1 MFFDKVVN
9 VICIMQRKAAFKKF
23 KIVLYAGRMKVMRF
37 NKKILMITT
46 TAMVA
51 VGSIGLMAA
60 MKHENVKTEASDIKE
75 NDVAKAGVDVSSAS
89 MEGETPSE
97 GERKMKK
104 EVVEKYSYKGYEIS
118 FIRYKDA
125 KTGEYL
131 SDVEQSGDYGYKKTF
146 REIIDNSEKRDWDD
160 TIEALKGKKN
170 KITAEI
176 DWRRDNS
183 KIVNNK
189 FYGNL
194 MRMCHI
200 KFIAPNIVEDEKEIR
215 EVIGGF
221 STVAESGE
229 YICGGIPESTE
240 LLEYATQ
247 WKVASKNKLNEI
259 EEKLKKVRVLSK
271 NKKERNKYVKEVKH
285 KLIKEWKEVYGI
297 SFDKENEIF
306 KDFES
311 GIIFVYGKTEDGR
324 KIEAVYDLAG
334 EYISYW
340 SYMN

>member
-1 MFFDKVVN
+1 
-9 VICIMQRKAAFKKF
+9 
-23 KIVLYAGRMKVMRF
+23 MRF
-37 NKKILMITT
+37 NKQILMIAT

-97 GERKMKK
+97 SERKMKK

-131 SDVEQSGDYGYKKTF
+131 SDVEQAGDYGYKKTF
-146 REIIDNSEKRDWDD
+146 RDYIDKAENSGWNYLLEL
-160 TIEALKGKKN
+160 LKGKKD

-176 DWRRDNS
+176 DWRRDYS

-189 FYGNL
+189 FYGSL
-194 MRMCHI
+194 MRQCRI
-200 KFIAPNIVEDEKEIR
+200 SFNAPNIIENEEHIKR
-215 EVIGGF
+215 ESIGGF

-229 YICGGIPESTE
+229 YICGGKFDSM
-240 LLEYATQ
+240 LLVEYAPQ
-247 WKVASKNKLNEI
+247 WSKACERKIKEVKEKL
-259 EEKLKKVRVLSK
+259 EKLKALS
-271 NKKERNKYVKEVKH
+271 KKEREKYAEKVKCRI
-285 KLIKEWKEVYGI
+285 LKEWSEVYGI
-297 SFDKENEIF
+297 DGV
-306 KDFES
+306 KDIKDDRYKKYSLSRSDIEC
-311 GIIFVYGKTEDGR
+311 GDVLIYGKTDNGR
-324 KIEAVYDLAG
+324 EIEAIYDLAG

-340 SYMN
+340 SYIY